1 MKIYPKT
8 DYHIFITASLEERV
22 RRKCMQYNNAD
33 ANEIRKNI
41 EERDALQ
48 EKVGYYKI
56 EENTIVV
63 DVTDC
68 ENVEKATN
76 KVLGNISVQ
85 EIINV

>member
-1 MKIYPKT
+1 
-8 DYHIFITASLEERV
+8 
-22 RRKCMQYNNAD
+22 MQYNNAD

-63 DVTDC
+63 DVTAC
-68 ENVEKATN
+68 KSIEEATD
-76 KVLGNISVQ
+76 KVLENIPVQ
-85 EIINV
+85 EIVNV